1 VDKVAIEKI
10 KIGNFQVWSRI
21 PKETFEQ
28 LVADVKVNGVTYP
41 IIVDEYFV
49 IIDGH
54 HRYLAAKEAGINSL
68 AVIVKVNLTE
78 EQKLEIAYKENST
91 RRTIGKQEKITRALE
106 LRKERRSLRQIAA
119 WLGVGKSTVERWL
132 RENEVGVPNGTVNR
146 VKGSDG
152 KEYPSRGQRINDQR
166 ERELEQEKNKLQY
179 EINLLTHKLAE
190 REKKIQILELE
201 HKKKIQRLEQERDTY
216 KLLSQRYSF
225 SDNGLKV
232 FAQMVGLNEDASA
245 TEISRAFRKARAKA
259 HPDGVDSD
267 WVSARYNVCFDAFK
281 RMYA

>member
-28 LVADVKVNGVTYP
+28 LVADIKVNGVTYP
-41 IIVDEYFV
+41 IIVDEHFV

-54 HRYLAAKEAGINSL
+54 HRYLAAKEARITSIV
-68 AVIVKVNLTE
+68 VIVKANLTE
-78 EQKLEIAYKENST
+78 EQKLEIAHKENST
-91 RRTIGKQEKITRALE
+91 RRTISKQEKIARALE

-132 RENEVGVPNGTVNR
+132 RENEAGVPTGTASR

-152 KEYPSRGQRINDQR
+152 KEYPGRG
-166 ERELEQEKNKLQY
+166 ERVSEKVGELQVERYRLQE
-179 EINLLTHKLAE
+179 ELAE
-190 REKKIQILELE
+190 RDRML
-201 HKKKIQRLEQERDTY
+201 QRLERQLAERDKMIQLIEKERDMY
-216 KLLSQRYSF
+216 KRKAEQPRHNF
-225 SDNGLKV
+225 GDNGLKA
-232 FAQMVGLNEDASA
+232 FAYMVGLDEDASS

-259 HPDGVDSD
+259 HPDGGVDFD
-267 WVSARYNVCFDAFK
+267 WISARYNDCFDQFK